1 MFEEQITESIEA
13 GAPNITYSGNEGP
26 KSPQQEQMMQQQM
39 MEQEQQMMAPV
50 DYSSPAFRIQLI
62 EKLMAD
68 EGLDYGAA
76 SQKADWIIAK
86 NSRQGAAFGGIM
98 GLDGRR
104 QYGLGSKLKKFVRN
118 IIPNE
123 ISEIA
128 VKAAPFVA
136 PFNPLAAGLMAGI
149 GGFDQTGKIGSS
161 IKSGLMNYGMGQGAR
176 YLGGADL
183 QKGLS
188 LKMPGAT
195 SGGGIGNYF
204 SKPTGSNSRF
214 FDNVFKSKSGPT
226 TSTDFDLG
234 VEDVL
239 SDTQGIQVGSES
251 VAERLAQTGP
261 KGIMETLKGFIP
273 ESTLGKIALGGGA
286 VALGT
291 ALLGQGPE
299 ETVSAIMDRGEKLDI
314 DGIRAEVTEAFKD
327 STGEKLLALRSKYPY
342 LGTQASKNTAD
353 MAMGGRAGYAEGKKV
368 DYEED
373 PLYINQNYDEM
384 TVPLTEYEKALREM
398 NKIERQEEFEMLKKV
413 LKQRGNIGRDLGIAG
428 GGQTGMERQMELLNF
443 GTNTPDKDTGYKDN
457 YSMKNRA
464 AEYLDRPYFNE
475 QYETGEHYAMGGRIG
490 KAEGGIMD
498 LGGMELDYRAE
509 GGFVPIGAK
518 EKADDVPARLSVN
531 EFVFTADAVRNAG
544 GGDIDQGAEIMERV
558 MKNLEQGGQLSEES
572 QGMQGARDMFQTSQ
586 RLGEVV

>member
-13 GAPNITYSGNEGP
+13 GAPDITYSGNEGP
-26 KSPQQEQMMQQQM
+26 KSPQQEQMMQQQMMEQQM

-136 PFNPLAAGLMAGI
+136 PFNPIAAGLMAGI
-149 GGFDQTGKIGSS
+149 GGFDQTGRIGSS
-161 IKSGLMNYGMGQGAR
+161 IKSGLMNYGMGQAGR
-176 YLGGADL
+176 YLGGADF
-183 QKGLS
+183 QTGFNPAGGFT
-188 LKMPGAT
+188 PGT
-195 SGGGIGNYF
+195 TGSGTFSKYF
-204 SKPTGSNSRF
+204 SKPTGDGGIKDLFNKSTPITNNSTSTIGVNEPNSIEGFLTKDAAKAKGLEGARIAEGAEKAF
-214 FDNVFKSKSGPT
+214 IKNNQAKNLTLLDKFKQSPYVPKSFSALNPLSKS
-226 TSTDFDLG
+226 FDLKQAAG
-234 VEDVL
+234 AA
-239 SDTQGIQVGSES
+239 GI
-251 VAERLAQTGP
+251 L
-261 KGIMETLKGFIP
+261 
-273 ESTLGKIALGGGA
+273 TLGTKLLGG
-286 VALGT
+286 
-291 ALLGQGPE
+291 GPE
-299 ETVSAIMDRGEKLDI
+299 ETINTIMSRGDGYDMDDI
-314 DGIRAEVTEAFKD
+314 RTRVTAAYKD
-327 STGEKLLALRSKYPY
+327 PSGKLLQDLRIEFPY
-342 LGTQASKNTAD
+342 LGTAASKNTAI
-353 MAMGGRAGYAEGKKV
+353 MA
-368 DYEED
+368 D
-373 PLYINQNYDEM
+373 
-384 TVPLTEYEKALREM
+384 
-398 NKIERQEEFEMLKKV
+398 
-413 LKQRGNIGRDLGIAG
+413 
-428 GGQTGMERQMELLNF
+428 
-443 GTNTPDKDTGYKDN
+443 
-457 YSMKNRA
+457 
-464 AEYLDRPYFNE
+464 
-475 QYETGEHYAMGGRIG
+475 GGRIRR
-490 KAEGGIMD
+490 AEGGIMD